1 MSTLG
6 QLGVQLRADQD
17 AGVTSRLA
25 NEIGLEGLL
34 GPRAGHWMSELWA
47 EVLARLDYGAQHF
60 IYPRDMDD
68 VAEEV
73 LERACDLE
81 DDQMWD
87 VFHGLK
93 AWHLP
98 DPPHPCGDLTESA
111 QEVLATV
118 VRRIVAS
125 ILKRAE
131 LLLAE

>member
-6 QLGVQLRADQD
+6 QMVVQLRADQD
-17 AGVTSRLA
+17 AGTTSWLT
-25 NEIGLEGLL
+25 NEIGLEGPL
-34 GPRAGHWMSELWA
+34 GPRAGQWMADLRA
-47 EVLARLDYGAQHF
+47 DVLARLDYCAQRS
-60 IYPRDMDD
+60 IYPWDMDD
-68 VAEEV
+68 VADDV
-73 LERACDLE
+73 LERVCDLE

-93 AWHLP
+93 AWRLP
-98 DPPHPCGDLTESA
+98 DPPHSSGDLTESA

-131 LLLAE
+131 LRLAE